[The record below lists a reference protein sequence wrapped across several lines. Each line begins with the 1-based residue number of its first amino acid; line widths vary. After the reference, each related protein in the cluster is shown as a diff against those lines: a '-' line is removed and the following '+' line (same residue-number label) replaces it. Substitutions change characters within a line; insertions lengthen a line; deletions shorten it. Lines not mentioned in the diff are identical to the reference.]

1 MNSEFSRPPNTLK
14 IVNELIN
21 LFILIQ
27 NQTSTRRVLTGFSR
41 FGSICFVILFLLT
54 SIHPISAQDDVKIR
68 RSKFKLGSEGFK
80 KAWKAVKI
88 GNENYVL
95 GKGMY
100 WQARENFLKAY
111 EYNPDNPELNYK
123 IGACYLFTDD
133 KFKAI
138 TYLRKAFM
146 VKPKVS
152 DDIHFLLARAFHLVL
167 NFDTAILE
175 YNVFK
180 NNLRPKE
187 LRVLAAKINKYIE
200 ECQNGKELVKTPTR
214 VIITNMGDSINSA
227 FDDYNS
233 VFTSTDSTV
242 YFTSRRKVNKKSKL
256 SPVDYKYNEDVYES
270 HKEGTKWSKAKNL
283 GKPINTVHNDA
294 VVAIAGKDTRLYVYN
309 GFKNGGD
316 VQVSKLRKNKWTR
329 PKPIPRKFRTK
340 YHESSYFFAAD
351 TSAIYF
357 VSAPKR
363 HTEGGKDIFVS
374 YPRKNGSWA
383 KPVNIGKTI
392 NTPYD
397 EEGVSLSKDGRTL
410 YFSSK
415 GHNSMG
421 GYDVFKS
428 VKDSAGNWTTP
439 VNMGYPINSPDD
451 ELFYYEDYS
460 NPKYAYYST
469 TRDGGLG
476 GKDIYKMTFLGEEK
490 EALMT
495 TDEQLYAWPYETAPS
510 IFFSMP
516 DYLTLD
522 TSMVLQGRILN
533 AKSQEG
539 IMGRMDLIDV
549 ARNVMIGSAVSD
561 SLGNYRITIPGK
573 RNYGVEIMA
582 KDYLFFLQVVD
593 LTKDT
598 ADLLIKRDFALS
610 KVEVGAKV
618 VLKNIFFETAKA
630 TLKSE
635 SFTELENVIKFL
647 NDNSTVRLEISGHTD
662 NVGSLKANTKLSQD
676 RAQSV
681 VNYLVTKGIA
691 VSRLEAKGYAFTQPL
706 ATNDTPDGR
715 AQNRRVEFK
724 ILSK

>member
-1 MNSEFSRPPNTLK
+1 LVQKNIYK
-14 IVNELIN
+14 
-21 LFILIQ
+21 Q
-27 NQTSTRRVLTGFSR
+27 NNLTGSSTI
-41 FGSICFVILFLLT
+41 SILCFVILFLLINIFP
-54 SIHPISAQDDVKIR
+54 SYGQENVKIR
-68 RSKFKLGSEGFK
+68 RAKFKMSSDGFK
-80 KAWKAVKI
+80 KAWKAVKA
-88 GNENYVL
+88 GNQYFVM

-138 TYLRKAFM
+138 TYLRKAYL

-175 YNVFK
+175 YSVFK

-187 LRVLAAKINKYIE
+187 LREWAAKINKYVE
-200 ECQNGKELVKTPTR
+200 ECQNGRDIVKSPAR
-214 VIITNMGDSINSA
+214 VIITNLGDSINSA

-233 VFTSTDSTV
+233 VFTSNDSII

-256 SPVDYKYNEDVYES
+256 SPVDYKYYEDVYES
-270 HKEGTKWSKAKNL
+270 HKLGNKWSMAKNL
-283 GKPINTVHNDA
+283 GKPINTEHNDA
-294 VVAIAGKDTRLYVYN
+294 VVAISDNDTRLYVYN

-329 PKPIPRKFRTK
+329 PRSIPGKFRSK
-340 YHESSYFFAAD
+340 YHESSYFFTAD
-351 TSAIYF
+351 TTAIYF

-363 HTEGGKDIFVS
+363 NTVGGKDIFVS
-374 YPRKNGSWA
+374 YRKKNGGWA
-383 KPVNIGKTI
+383 KPINLGKTI

-397 EEGVSLSKDGRTL
+397 EEGISLSKDGKVL

-415 GHNSMG
+415 GHNTMG

-428 VKDSAGNWTTP
+428 VKDSLGNWTLP

-451 ELFYYEDYS
+451 ELFFYEDNT
-460 NPKYAYYST
+460 NPKYAYYT
-469 TRDGGLG
+469 ATRDGGLG

-490 EALMT
+490 EAVMT
-495 TDEQLYAWPYETAPS
+495 TDEQLYAWPYETTPS
-510 IFFSMP
+510 IFFIIP

-533 AKSQEG
+533 SKTQEPV
-539 IMGRMDLIDV
+539 IGRMDLIDV
-549 ARNVMIGSAVSD
+549 VHNLVIGTAVSD
-561 SLGNYRITIPGK
+561 SLGNYKLTIPGK
-573 RNYGVEIMA
+573 KNYGVEIMA
-582 KDYLFFLQVVD
+582 KDYLFFLQVID

-598 ADLLIKRDFALS
+598 ADLIIKRDFALS

-635 SFTELENVIKFL
+635 SFAELENVIKFL
-647 NDNSTVRLEISGHTD
+647 TDNPTVRLEISGHTD

-676 RAQSV
+676 RAQAV

-691 VSRLEAKGYAFTQPL
+691 GSRLEAKGYAFSQPL
-706 ATNDTPDGR
+706 ATNDTSDGR

>member
-1 MNSEFSRPPNTLK
+1 M
-14 IVNELIN
+14 
-21 LFILIQ
+21 
-27 NQTSTRRVLTGFSR
+27 
-41 FGSICFVILFLLT
+41 ILFLLC
-54 SIHPISAQDDVKIR
+54 SIHPLSAQQDVKIR
-68 RSKFKLGSEGFK
+68 RGKFKLSQDGFK
-80 KAWKAVKI
+80 QAWKAVKS
-88 GNENYVL
+88 GNEFYVM

-111 EYNPDNPELNYK
+111 QYNPDNPELNYK

-138 TYLRKAFM
+138 TYLRKAYI

-152 DDIHFLLARAFHLVL
+152 DDIHYLLGRAFHLVL

-175 YNVFK
+175 YTIYK
-180 NNLRPKE
+180 NNLRPKD
-187 LRVLAAKINKYIE
+187 LREMAAKINKSIE
-200 ECQNGKELVKTPTR
+200 ECQNGKEIVKSPAR
-214 VIITNMGDSINSA
+214 VIITNMGDSINSS

-233 VFTSTDSTV
+233 IFTTNDSTI

-256 SPVDYKYNEDVYES
+256 SPVDYKYYEDVYVS
-270 HKEGTKWSKAKNL
+270 HKLGNKWSMAKNM
-283 GKPINTVHNDA
+283 GKPINTEHNDA
-294 VVAIAGKDTRLYVYN
+294 AVAISEKDTKLYVYN
-309 GFKNGGD
+309 GFRNGGD

-329 PKPIPRKFRTK
+329 PRPIPARFRSK
-340 YHESSYFFAAD
+340 YHESSYFFTAD

-374 YPRKNGSWA
+374 RVKKNGSWG
-383 KPVNIGKTI
+383 KPVNLGKTI

-397 EEGVSLSKDGRTL
+397 EEGVSVSKDGKTL

-421 GYDVFKS
+421 GYDLFKS
-428 VKDSAGNWTTP
+428 VKDSSGNWTTP

-451 ELFYYEDYS
+451 ELFFYQDNT
-460 NPKYAYYST
+460 NPKYAYYT
-469 TRDGGLG
+469 AIRDGGLG
-476 GKDIYKMTFLGEEK
+476 GKDIYKVTFLGEEK
-490 EALMT
+490 EAVMN

-510 IFFSMP
+510 IFFTIP
-516 DYLTLD
+516 DYLALD
-522 TSMVLQGRILN
+522 TSMVLQGHILN
-533 AKSQEG
+533 AKTQEG
-539 IMGRMDLIDV
+539 VIGRMDLIDV
-549 ARNVMIGSAVSD
+549 ARNVVIGTAVSD
-561 SLGNYRITIPGK
+561 SFGNYKLTIPGK

-582 KDYLFFLQVVD
+582 KDYLFFLQVID

-618 VLKNIFFETAKA
+618 VLKNIFFETGKA

-635 SFTELENVIKFL
+635 SFAELENVIKFL

-662 NVGSLKANTKLSQD
+662 NVGSLKSNSKLSQD

-681 VNYLVTKGIA
+681 VNYLVTKGIN
-691 VSRLEAKGYAFTQPL
+691 VSRLEAKGYAFSQPL
-706 ATNDTPDGR
+706 STNDTPDGR

>member
-1 MNSEFSRPPNTLK
+1 MKYSKFLKLTNTSTYRTITFSEIKAFSR
-14 IVNELIN
+14 ISLI
-21 LFILIQ
+21 FILLLV
-27 NQTSTRRVLTGFSR
+27 NVFPSSTQEN
-41 FGSICFVILFLLT
+41 
-54 SIHPISAQDDVKIR
+54 PKVK
-68 RSKFKLGSEGFK
+68 RSKFKLGAEGFK
-80 KAWKAVKI
+80 KAWKAVKA
-88 GNENYVL
+88 GNNYYVQ

-100 WQARENFLKAY
+100 WQARENYLQAY

-123 IGACYLFTDD
+123 IGACYLLTDD

-138 TYLRKAFM
+138 TYLRKAYLA
-146 VKPKVS
+146 KPKVS
-152 DDIHFLLARAFHLVL
+152 PDIHYLLARAFHLVL

-180 NNLRPKE
+180 NSLRPKE
-187 LRVLAAKINKYIE
+187 LRIWAEDINKHIG
-200 ECQNGKELVKTPTR
+200 ECQNGKDLVKSPVR
-214 VIITNMGDSINSA
+214 VIITNLGDSINSA

-233 VFTSTDSTV
+233 VFNSNDSV
-242 YFTSRRKVNKKSKL
+242 LYFTSRRKVNKKSKL
-256 SPVDYKYNEDVYES
+256 SPVDYKFYEDVYTS
-270 HKEGTKWSKAKNL
+270 HKLGNKWSMAKNM

-294 VVAIAGKDTRLYVYN
+294 VVAISDKDTKLYVYN

-329 PKPIPRKFRTK
+329 PKSIPGKFRSK
-340 YHESSYFFAAD
+340 YHESSYFFAED

-363 HTEGGKDIFVS
+363 NTIGGKDIFVS
-374 YPRKNGSWA
+374 YRKENGGWA
-383 KPVNIGKTI
+383 RPVNLGKTI

-397 EEGVSLSKDGRTL
+397 EEGVSLSKDGKTL

-428 VKDSAGNWTTP
+428 VKDSTGNWTLP

-451 ELFYYEDYS
+451 ELFFYEEKA
-460 NPKYAYYST
+460 NPKYAYYT
-469 TRDGGLG
+469 ATRDGGLG
-476 GKDIYKMTFLGEEK
+476 GKDIFKITFLGEEK
-490 EALMT
+490 EALMS
-495 TDEQLYAWPYETAPS
+495 TDEQLYAWPYETIPS
-510 IFFSMP
+510 IFFTIP

-533 AKSQEG
+533 AKTQEPV
-539 IMGRMDLIDV
+539 IGRMDLIDV
-549 ARNVMIGSAVSD
+549 AHNNVIGTAVSD
-561 SLGNYRITIPGK
+561 SLGNYKLTIPGK
-573 RNYGVEIMA
+573 KNYGVEIMA

-598 ADLLIKRDFALS
+598 ADLIIKRDFALS

-618 VLKNIFFETAKA
+618 VLKNIFFETGKA

-647 NDNSTVRLEISGHTD
+647 VDNSTVRLEISGHTD

-681 VNYLVTKGIA
+681 VNYLVSKGIA
-691 VSRLEAKGYAFTQPL
+691 VSRLEAKGYAFSQPL
-706 ATNDTPDGR
+706 GTNDTSDGR